1 MNTALNNDVA
11 AFVPK
16 SLRAIGA
23 PRASTAKYRKPHRR
37 PNQAIAM
44 RKRWADPEY
53 RAKQI
58 EGRQQTALDRARHP
72 DRYSRAGIPNGM
84 RKADSPKATVRK
96 PFKRTEDHRLVSA
109 CNMKLLLG
117 AVHELH

>member
-1 MNTALNNDVA
+1 MKFTTTTRSRAT
-11 AFVPK
+11 

-23 PRASTAKYRKPHRR
+23 PRASTANHRKPHRR

-58 EGRQQTALDRARHP
+58 EGRQRTALDRA
-72 DRYSRAGIPNGM
+72 
-84 RKADSPKATVRK
+84 SP
-96 PFKRTEDHRLVSA
+96 
-109 CNMKLLLG
+109 
-117 AVHELH
+117 